1 MGIFFLYYK
10 KPIIYKP
17 KPFFM
22 ARLKLRIAD
31 FIKDS
36 KDYDALERLSNFNRN
51 VTSTQVKKLIDSMKD
66 FGCVGTVI
74 AVRTRAF
81 SGGKPVEYI
90 IDGQHRITAARRL
103 GEPFSCLVYEFEDDT
118 RMNVCK
124 FMASLNSNSKQWSSD
139 KYLNMYAE
147 LGLTEY
153 ILFQKTKKET
163 GLTKT
168 DLLNVYLFGNSAAQ
182 DRVYKDGTMTFPN
195 LKKSEQ
201 LLNAVMKVKEL
212 MPNKA
217 FVRRGLFRVMHMTD
231 GKYNKMAVAIKKTL
245 KAYEL
250 ANMPVPCEERPFE
263 DWLIGVYKSTF
274 GDK

>member
-1 MGIFFLYYK
+1 
-10 KPIIYKP
+10 
-17 KPFFM
+17 M

-90 IDGQHRITAARRL
+90 ID
-103 GEPFSCLVYEFEDDT
+103 
-118 RMNVCK
+118 
-124 FMASLNSNSKQWSSD
+124 LNSNSKQWSSD